1 MLKPY
6 MLLFMLSAG
15 FACARDSRT
24 LAHTDGLPA
33 DLVASTNSLYQQYER
48 AIQTGDR
55 NRLSSFYHFQGAT
68 VVGDGRAETLTR
80 SGLDSIFR
88 FDWNP
93 PIYFKWDSLTV
104 VATPPNS
111 ALVFGTFRVR
121 FHSVPDT
128 ARFAYVA
135 LVEAVDSG
143 MAIRFEHETRL
154 SR

>member
-1 MLKPY
+1 MLC
-6 MLLFMLSAG
+6 AG
-15 FACARDSRT
+15 FACARDSRS
-24 LAHTDGLPA
+24 LGHTDGPPA
-33 DLVASTNSLYQQYER
+33 DLVAATRTLYQQYER

-80 SGLDSIFR
+80 TGLDSIFR
-88 FDWNP
+88 FDWSP
-93 PIYFKWDSLTV
+93 PVYFKWDSLTI
-104 VATPPNS
+104 VAQPPNS
-111 ALVFGTFRVR
+111 VLVFGTFRAR
-121 FHSVPDT
+121 FQSAPDT

-154 SR
+154 AR